1 MRHDLGAVCQ
11 FLVITTFLLL
21 RFFFTFGLKLDSSEV
36 ETMIDD
42 KVNASLRDRR
52 QDIEKISGNS

>member
-1 MRHDLGAVCQ
+1 M
-11 FLVITTFLLL
+11 ITTFLLL

-42 KVNASLRDRR
+42 KVNVSLRDRR